1 MLDQQNPEVA
11 SKATSIGR
19 VKICNFRQEQMTQQ
33 IKKLDFFLVY
43 NCSSFIFFYMGWMRD
58 ISSFLL
64 FGKLNV

>member
-33 IKKLDFFLVY
+33 IKKLDFFGVY
-43 NCSSFIFFYMGWMRD
+43 NCSSFIFF
-58 ISSFLL
+58 
-64 FGKLNV
+64 